1 MQLNPILALELRAR
15 WRMNRSHLLL
25 LGVVLALSFLA
36 AFVYQSAGLRNDN
49 DAALASA
56 SALNPS
62 AALQSFNGGASAI
75 GRQLFMAIAHANI
88 LSWLLLSVASAAT
101 GIARER
107 ERGLLESLQL
117 SHMSAPDQIRARFFA
132 NVLLL
137 SLLQLV
143 LLPVYCVAMMM
154 GGVSVSEVAG
164 AIYLATCAAILG
176 TAIGLWFSARS
187 HRPTN
192 ALFGSLST
200 ILLLSVGL
208 FYWIQDTSM
217 WASRFGRS
225 IHWET
230 LWPMLLHP
238 SGLFWALTDPMPKWT
253 WSPLEMVVG
262 AGALWTLSSLL
273 LLSMAARNVN
283 RSLPVAAWRTG
294 SVWVEK
300 LKQKQV
306 AAPPKSVRA
315 QRTNDALLAD
325 IPLDRFVKFADPLL
339 SREVKSRFRLRR
351 AGFWLSVVRGALF
364 LGAAAAWLFE
374 VFWLF
379 DPPSRNQM
387 APYGLRVLL
396 YGGTLCLAVLA
407 ATSWTRERESG
418 TWESLKLSLL
428 TPRQILR
435 AKWLSPLISFAYYS
449 APLWVLLPIGALFIN
464 FNSFAAGV
472 VVVAAWLGLAVAL
485 GLWMS
490 WRVRNGTAAIAW
502 TVGVLALL
510 LIAVPWLNA
519 LAGVDDTL
527 ASWKYGVGN
536 PVEIYNAIYMGPPNS
551 AALPR
556 FAKIYEQQSGAKA
569 TEIFTN
575 NFGMAM
581 GSYYTPGLQSW
592 VRDKIGE
599 TDKFKRGLRVWHP
612 GEALERLFRDASS
625 RDNLSYPYYGNNE
638 TNLDLAAETKS
649 AVLWSVLSPF
659 FLTMI
664 LLLLL
669 RRDVK
674 REQLNA

>member
-25 LGVVLALSFLA
+25 LGVALALSFLA
-36 AFVYQSAGLRNDN
+36 AFVYQSAGLRNDS
-49 DAALASA
+49 DAAMV

-62 AALQSFNGGASAI
+62 AALQSFNGGASSV
-75 GRQLFMAIAHANI
+75 GRQLFMALAHANI

-117 SHMSAPDQIRARFFA
+117 SRMSAPGQIRARFFA

-143 LLPVYCVAMMM
+143 LLPVYGVAMMM
-154 GGVSVSEVAG
+154 GGVSLPEVAG
-164 AIYLATCAAILG
+164 AIYLATCSAILG
-176 TAIGLWFSARS
+176 TSIGLWFSARS

-192 ALFGSLST
+192 ALFGSLGT
-200 ILLLSVGL
+200 IALLSGGL
-208 FYWIQDTSM
+208 FYWMQ
-217 WASRFGRS
+217 G
-225 IHWET
+225 T
-230 LWPMLLHP
+230 LWGAMYGGGGNWDSLAPVLLHP
-238 SGLFWALTDPMPKWT
+238 SGLFWALTDPMPRWN
-253 WSPLEMVVG
+253 WSAPEMV
-262 AGALWTLSSLL
+262 ATTGALWALSSLL
-273 LLSMAARNVN
+273 LLMLAARNVN
-283 RSLPVAAWRTG
+283 RTLPVAAWRTG

-300 LKQKQV
+300 LKQKQAV
-306 AAPPKSVRA
+306 APPKSVRA

-325 IPLDRFVKFADPLL
+325 IPLDRFVKFSDPLL
-339 SREVKSRFRLRR
+339 SREVKARFRLRR
-351 AGFWLSVVRGALF
+351 AGFWLSIVRGGLF
-364 LGAAAAWLFE
+364 LGATTAWLFE

-379 DPPSRNQM
+379 DPPSRDLM
-387 APYGLRVLL
+387 APSGLLMLL

-435 AKWLSPLISFAYYS
+435 AKWLSPLISFAYYA
-449 APLWVLLPIGALFIN
+449 APLLILMPIGALFID
-464 FNSFAAGV
+464 FKSFLVGI

-502 TVGVLALL
+502 TVGVLAMLL
-510 LIAVPWLNA
+510 LGVPWLNS

-527 ASWKYGVGN
+527 AGWKYGIGN
-536 PVEIYNAIYMGPPNS
+536 PAETYNAIYRTPPANG

-556 FAKIYEQQSGAKA
+556 FAQIYEKQTGDKA
-569 TEIFTN
+569 TEQSFN
-575 NFGMAM
+575 PSGMAM
-581 GSYYTPGLQSW
+581 GSYYTPNLQNW
-592 VRDKIGE
+592 VREKLGE
-599 TDKFKRGLRVWHP
+599 TDTFKRGLRVWHP
-612 GEALERLFRDASS
+612 GEALDRLFKKGGTNYNS
-625 RDNLSYPYYGNNE
+625 SYPYYGNYE
-638 TNLDLAAETKS
+638 TRFDMAAETTS
-649 AVLWSVLSPF
+649 AVWWSILSPLA
-659 FLTMI
+659 LTMI

-674 REQLNA
+674 QEQLNA